1 MKKHIILALILAL
14 TFLTTFSQN
23 DTKAKKIL
31 DKVSKTMSSY
41 DNVFIDFKYELNNK
55 AEDVHQ
61 ELSGDVILQGEK
73 YVVNLFGS
81 TQMFDGSKTYTIIP
95 ENEEV
100 NISSV
105 DIDNE
110 NTVTPSKFFSFYKS
124 GYTYTLG
131 KLKNI
136 DGKKIQFVNL
146 VPIDTNSEVLSV
158 LVGVDLKNNH
168 IHQIIE
174 IGKNGTETI
183 LTVKQMKTNQNID
196 SSLFYFDEKK
206 YENLGYFINK

>member
-1 MKKHIILALILAL
+1 
-14 TFLTTFSQN
+14 
-23 DTKAKKIL
+23 
-31 DKVSKTMSSY
+31 MSSY

-206 YENLGYFINK
+206 YENLDYFINK

>member
-1 MKKHIILALILAL
+1 MKRYIIFTITVF

-23 DTKAKKIL
+23 DARAKKIL

-41 DNVFIDFKYELNNK
+41 DNVFIDFEYVLNNK
-55 AEDVHQ
+55 AEDVQQ
-61 ELSGDVILQGEK
+61 ELNGDVILQGEK
-73 YVVNLFGS
+73 YMVNLFGS
-81 TQMFDGSKTYTIIP
+81 TQIYDGSKTYTIIP

-100 NISSV
+100 NVSNA
-105 DIDNE
+105 DIDSE

-131 KLKNI
+131 ELKDM

-158 LVGVDLKNNH
+158 LVGVDLKYDH
-168 IHQIIE
+168 IYQIIE
-174 IGKNGTETI
+174 IGKNGTDTI
-183 LTVKQMKTNQNID
+183 LTAKQMKTNQNID
-196 SSLFYFDEKK
+196 SSLFLLDEKK
-206 YENLGYFINK
+206 YEDLGYIINK